1 MLTFFTKAIISSIL
15 IWTYKYFDELSIYRK
30 SWNKRYNRNNTF
42 NVQFTRLLSSE
53 TKVKEERKKKKS
65 INDSLY
71 KSDDS
76 FIERP
81 NSLEHDEEFKKIFT
95 NLMQR
100 DISEQEFNDLM
111 QYTKFHK
118 QDDSSNIKQNLKKK
132 HNLKHYD
139 IVEKHKNS
147 HTFLKKV
154 DSKNES
160 YLFQNSSCNK
170 HHSLKHH
177 DIDKDLLYL
186 RKKRQV
192 YSLVKSNKQFL
203 KKRLFVLFTLIILCI
218 VIALLLYC
226 AQSHPAT
233 ESFVQ
238 FSLNRSKWIPYEK
251 VLRNIM

>member
-15 IWTYKYFDELSIYRK
+15 IWTYKYFHELSIYRK
-30 SWNKRYNRNNTF
+30 SWNKGYNQNNTF

-53 TKVKEERKKKKS
+53 TKVKEERKHKMLKKGIS
-65 INDSLY
+65 VLLY
-71 KSDDS
+71 ESDDS

-81 NSLEHDEEFKKIFT
+81 NSLEHYDKFKKIFT

-111 QYTKFHK
+111 QYTQFHK
-118 QDDSSNIKQNLKKK
+118 QHDSSNIKRNLNKK
-132 HNLKHYD
+132 HNLKHCD

-160 YLFQNSSCNK
+160 DLFQNSSCNK
-170 HHSLKHH
+170 HHSIKHH

-192 YSLVKSNKQFL
+192 YSLVMSNKKLL
-203 KKRLFVLFTLIILCI
+203 KKILLVLFYLSMLCI
-218 VIALLLYC
+218 TFILLCCYGITDCPFQKL
-226 AQSHPAT
+226 AILQ
-233 ESFVQ
+233 
-238 FSLNRSKWIPYEK
+238 R
-251 VLRNIM
+251 

>member
-1 MLTFFTKAIISSIL
+1 MLAFFTKAIISSIL

-53 TKVKEERKKKKS
+53 TKVKEEQS

-111 QYTKFHK
+111 QYTTFHK
-118 QDDSSNIKQNLKKK
+118 EYDSSNIKQNLKKK

-139 IVEKHKNS
+139 IVEKHKKS
-147 HTFLKKV
+147 HIFLKKV
-154 DSKNES
+154 DSENES
-160 YLFQNSSCNK
+160 NLFQNSSCNK

-203 KKRLFVLFTLIILCI
+203 KKRLLVLFTLIILGI

-226 AQSHPAT
+226 LPSNQAT
-233 ESFVQ
+233 KSFVD
-238 FSLNRSKWIPYEK
+238 FSFESCRWI
-251 VLRNIM
+251 LL

>member
-1 MLTFFTKAIISSIL
+1 ML
-15 IWTYKYFDELSIYRK
+15 
-30 SWNKRYNRNNTF
+30 
-42 NVQFTRLLSSE
+42 
-53 TKVKEERKKKKS
+53 KKG
-65 INDSLY
+65 INDLLY
-71 KSDDS
+71 ESDDS

-118 QDDSSNIKQNLKKK
+118 QHDSSNIKRNLKKK
-132 HNLKHYD
+132 HNLKHCD

-160 YLFQNSSCNK
+160 DLFQNNSCNK
-170 HHSLKHH
+170 RHSLKRQ

-192 YSLVKSNKQFL
+192 YSLVKSNKKLL
-203 KKRLFVLFTLIILCI
+203 KKILLVLFYLSMLCI
-218 VIALLLYC
+218 TFILLCYYGITDCPGRETCDFEML
-226 AQSHPAT
+226 HKIIG
-233 ESFVQ
+233 
-238 FSLNRSKWIPYEK
+238 R
-251 VLRNIM
+251 